1 MIHHAT
7 DHTALFT
14 TYGGV
19 IASVTLYDLR
29 ISELGVIVSAL
40 VAVLGFSVHVWITV
54 KRNRREQELFNLQM
68 ELLRHGTKAT
78 DAGAGP

>member
-40 VAVLGFSVHVWITV
+40 VAVSGFMLHLWITL
-54 KRNRREQELFNLQM
+54 KRNQREKELHRLQM
-68 ELLRHGTKAT
+68 EILRNDSQRLVT
-78 DAGAGP
+78 